1 MNLKHSLLAIAMST
15 VFVSQVQAADA
26 AKQAVVDALAS
37 NLVVKYEVVTNDGAG
52 AGLDCQA
59 LGSEWASCGV
69 AKLHLT
75 NTGADVTSKDWSIY
89 VSSIRRIQR
98 VDNDQFTITHLTGDL
113 YRLTPT
119 EKFQAL
125 PRMPRS
131 KCRWWW
137 STGYCSNLTSCRT
150 GMSPAKGPSRK
161 CWPA

>member
-15 VFVSQVQAADA
+15 VFAGPALAADA
-26 AKQAVVDALAS
+26 ARQAVVDALAS

-119 EKFQAL
+119 EKFQGF
-125 PRMPRS
+125 PRTPRS
-131 KCRWWW
+131 RCPWWW
-137 STGYCSNLTSCRT
+137 NTGYCSNLTSCRT
-150 GMSPAKGPSRK
+150 GMSPVKGPSRK

>member
-26 AKQAVVDALAS
+26 AKQAVVDSLAS

-75 NTGADVTSKDWSIY
+75 NTGAAVIAYGALGTSKA
-89 VSSIRRIQR
+89 
-98 VDNDQFTITHLTGDL
+98 ITTGDTASFAAGDL
-113 YRLTPT
+113 DITLTAT
-119 EKFQAL
+119 
-125 PRMPRS
+125 
-131 KCRWWW
+131 
-137 STGYCSNLTSCRT
+137 T
-150 GMSPAKGPSRK
+150 
-161 CWPA
+161 